1 MKKLL
6 GILLLSSIA
15 AASADPYVEYKN
27 EIDKLDLGDFSY
39 NKSTNFLRLGY
50 QWEEVFAQ
58 PYFEIGPMTDGY
70 AWEAGYKI
78 KIKNNLVWKG
88 KLETKDAN
96 GPSATKLET
105 EIRYT
110 FK

>member
-1 MKKLL
+1 MKKLVL
-6 GILLLSSIA
+6 GVLLLLSTVA
-15 AASADPYVEYKN
+15 MADPYVEYKN

-50 QWEEVFAQ
+50 QWEDVFAK
-58 PYFEIGPMTDGY
+58 PYIEIGPMTDGY

-110 FK
+110 FR